1 MSINELINQSEG
13 RRLEFKGEL
22 PTNSDLAKTVVAF
35 ANDAGGEI
43 YIGINDNPRQIIGL
57 SEEELPR
64 IEEQISNLIYDRCYP
79 IILPEVSF
87 LTIEDKH
94 LINVCIYRGSMPP

>member
-43 YIGINDNPRQIIGL
+43 YIGINDNR
-57 SEEELPR
+57 
-64 IEEQISNLIYDRCYP
+64 DR
-79 IILPEVSF
+79 
-87 LTIEDKH
+87 
-94 LINVCIYRGSMPP
+94 

>member
-43 YIGINDNPRQIIGL
+43 YIGINDNPATNNRVVRR
-57 SEEELPR
+57 R
-64 IEEQISNLIYDRCYP
+64 ITSY
-79 IILPEVSF
+79 
-87 LTIEDKH
+87 
-94 LINVCIYRGSMPP
+94 